1 MTLWIPSGL
10 SSETLPDH
18 VSRIKF
24 SKEVTSHVQIEKL
37 KRASV
42 RCRSIHRRMSIQM
55 LWKHLAAPLPTVN
68 LLLCKLDSWQRK
80 HDMLPGGR
88 ILPAPW
94 FTSTFPSSSCQE
106 RNVKTMK
113 REENR
118 SPPTPSQKHKTST
131 LCRSLEAR
139 AEWMISLQ
147 QIFAHPVCTRSLWDN
162 RTWRQEMG
170 YHPCSA

>member
-118 SPPTPSQKHKTST
+118 SPPTPGQKHKTLT
-131 LCRSLEAR
+131 LCRSRKAR

-147 QIFAHPVCTRSLWDN
+147 QIFAHPVCTRS
-162 RTWRQEMG
+162 
-170 YHPCSA
+170 